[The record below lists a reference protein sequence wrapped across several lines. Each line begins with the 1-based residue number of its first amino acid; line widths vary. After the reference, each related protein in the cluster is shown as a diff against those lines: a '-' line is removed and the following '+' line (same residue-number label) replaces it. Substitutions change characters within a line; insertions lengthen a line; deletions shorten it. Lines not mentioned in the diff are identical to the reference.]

1 MKRLNGIL
9 LPHRKRTE
17 SRMTEDLPMPEIVR
31 IPMLMHMGAPCEPC
45 VKPGDP
51 VTVGQKIGSMIH
63 EFSAPIHASVSGKV
77 KAISQYQ
84 TQNSKLVPC
93 VEIEPDGLQT
103 LYAGIRPP
111 KLETKEDLI
120 RAVRESGC
128 VGLGGAG
135 FPTHVKLNTT
145 NQIDMLIL
153 NGAECEPYLT
163 TDCRLMTEAADEII
177 GGVCLLMK
185 LLGIKETR
193 IGIEANKPAAIAQ
206 LSEAC
211 EEFVDVKIVP
221 LPPKYPQGAEKV
233 IVYHTCG
240 RVVPEGKIPADV
252 GVIVMNVS
260 TCAFI
265 YRYSKTGMPL
275 VTRCV
280 TVDGNAVK
288 RPCNLRVPIGA
299 PVGELLEFAECD
311 MDSVHQMLSGGPM
324 MGQALYSTDQP
335 VTKQQNGLLAMKAAK
350 KVHATACIRC
360 GRCMQACPL
369 DLMPMELE
377 RGFRTKD
384 VVSLKKHHVHLCMG
398 CGCCSYVCPA
408 KRPLAESIQLA
419 KLLPG
424 TKGGA
429 AT

>member
-77 KAISQYQ
+77 KTISQYQ

-135 FPTHVKLNTT
+135 FPTHVKLNTA

-153 NGAECEPYLT
+153 NGAE
-163 TDCRLMTEAADEII
+163 M
-177 GGVCLLMK
+177 
-185 LLGIKETR
+185 
-193 IGIEANKPAAIAQ
+193 
-206 LSEAC
+206 
-211 EEFVDVKIVP
+211 
-221 LPPKYPQGAEKV
+221 
-233 IVYHTCG
+233 
-240 RVVPEGKIPADV
+240 
-252 GVIVMNVS
+252 
-260 TCAFI
+260 
-265 YRYSKTGMPL
+265 
-275 VTRCV
+275 VTRCMGASSKSSPSPSPPIRKEPAGIS
-280 TVDGNAVK
+280 TVSGSWAARRHGNSRKRRRRIFFIIVQSRIDGSV
-288 RPCNLRVPIGA
+288 RLFRRLPSWTYFRSVP
-299 PVGELLEFAECD
+299 
-311 MDSVHQMLSGGPM
+311 
-324 MGQALYSTDQP
+324 
-335 VTKQQNGLLAMKAAK
+335 
-350 KVHATACIRC
+350 
-360 GRCMQACPL
+360 
-369 DLMPMELE
+369 
-377 RGFRTKD
+377 
-384 VVSLKKHHVHLCMG
+384 
-398 CGCCSYVCPA
+398 
-408 KRPLAESIQLA
+408 
-419 KLLPG
+419 
-424 TKGGA
+424 
-429 AT
+429 